1 MKSLQ
6 INNAVGARDAN
17 ALAQS
22 VCAFTLIELLVV
34 IAIIA
39 ILAGML
45 LPALAKAKTK
55 AATIKCQNNLRNLGQ
70 ATYMYSMDNNDFIPR
85 DVFGS
90 QQFFANKFLPYVG
103 GPVVPANKET
113 DINYIYPIYERTP
126 LLHCPAVRQTKKPG
140 LDIFVLM
147 YRINSMDWQYYA
159 QTKTYRGVATSKL
172 SDVPGS
178 PSAVLYMT
186 EIDTQGG
193 VRPKGFS
200 EWDIWNFDQT
210 TFNRGGQANIR
221 PRMIRAKD
229 KRHDLGTTIV
239 FLDGHTERRA
249 LRTNSLPK
257 QLFNP
262 LDN

>member
-1 MKSLQ
+1 ME
-6 INNAVGARDAN
+6 NARNTRRNSARQ
-17 ALAQS
+17 LAPHQTIG
-22 VCAFTLIELLVV
+22 FTLIELLVV

-45 LPALAKAKTK
+45 LPALAKAKSK

-90 QQFFANKFLPYVG
+90 QQFFANKFLPYAG
-103 GPVVPANKET
+103 GPTIPANRET
-113 DINYIYPIYERTP
+113 DVNYIYPIYERTP
-126 LLHCPAVRQTKKPG
+126 LFHCPAVRQTKKTG
-140 LDIFVLM
+140 QDIFVLM
-147 YRINSMDWQYYA
+147 YTINSMDWQYYA
-159 QTKTYRGVATSKL
+159 QTKSYRGVATSKL

-210 TFNRGGQANIR
+210 TFNRGGQANVR

-239 FLDGHTERRA
+239 FLDGHTERRS
-249 LRTNSLPK
+249 LKTNSLPK

-262 LDN
+262 LDL